1 MSAAISAIVL
11 AAGMATRMGRLK
23 QLLPF
28 RGKILLE
35 HVLDTLR
42 SAGIEEILLVLGFA
56 ADQIRSQVRL
66 DSIKVILNPAYRE
79 GMASSLQ
86 AGITAVSPG
95 REAALIVLGDQPLV
109 QPGTIHQLIAAYQ
122 QSRPPFT
129 IPVYEGRRGNPVLI
143 DRAVF
148 PDIFQLSGD
157 TGCRK
162 LFPAY
167 REQILEVP
175 VEDPGVLLDIDTQE
189 DLADR

>member
-42 SAGIEEILLVLGFA
+42 SAGVEEIVVVLGFQ
-56 ADQIRSQVRL
+56 ADQIRSQVPL
-66 DSIKVILNPAYRE
+66 DSFKVVLNAAYRE

-86 AGITAVSPG
+86 AGIAALSPD
-95 REAALIVLGDQPLV
+95 REAALIMLADQPLV
-109 QPGTIHQLIAAYQ
+109 QPGTIHQLMAAYRQ
-122 QSRPPFT
+122 ARLPFT
-129 IPVYEGRRGNPVLI
+129 IPVYDGQRGNPVLI
-143 DRAVF
+143 DRTVF

-175 VEDPGVLLDIDTQE
+175 VDDPGVLLDIDTQE
-189 DLADR
+189 DLTNR